1 MERVLK
7 NAATV
12 NKTVIITTLNA
23 AWTEP
28 NSVFDLFRESFKI
41 GDETEGLLNHLVVV
55 GMDQKAY
62 SRCLELH
69 PHCYALTT
77 EGVDFSGKATYMSEH
92 YMKMMWRRL
101 DFMRLV
107 LETGYNFIFT
117 VCLIISF
124 FIFFFFFITILS
136 MVQKSDIGDH

>member
-23 AWTEP
+23 AWMEP
-28 NSVFDLFRESFKI
+28 NSVFDLFLESFKI

-117 VCLIISF
+117 VCLIIRFSISF
-124 FIFFFFFITILS
+124 SFCITILS
-136 MVQKSDIGDH
+136 MVQKMGIGDH